1 MAFHTDFRFV
11 DYVDG
16 KGERKPNPEPELI
29 YGPVYSVGPLTVC
42 AYALETADGLVVV
55 DTGYASDGD
64 LIPDNIRKLGLNPA
78 DIKLIINTHWHPDH
92 AGGNARLVEISGATL
107 AVHEL
112 DAEVVEAGRY
122 KGGHKFPS
130 TAVTRRLSG
139 GEAIEVG
146 SIAFEIVHTPGQ
158 SAGSIVV
165 TVTVD
170 GPDGACRALF
180 AGDSTGF
187 KNDVKTLERLGYPGV
202 CADFRRTVEI
212 MRGLEF
218 DLYCGGH
225 PHQVFRE
232 MRADGNPFVSR
243 EEWLQ
248 LVRDRAGKMEDFV
261 REHPKYLDW

>member
-122 KGGHKFPS
+122 KGGHKFPMEPVGRFSRATRRDSRTTSRHLSAWDTPESARTSAGRWRSCGAWSSTS
-130 TAVTRRLSG
+130 TAAAILTRSFARC
-139 GEAIEVG
+139 A
-146 SIAFEIVHTPGQ
+146 P
-158 SAGSIVV
+158 
-165 TVTVD
+165 TVTPSFLARS
-170 GPDGACRALF
+170 GC
-180 AGDSTGF
+180 S
-187 KNDVKTLERLGYPGV
+187 
-202 CADFRRTVEI
+202 
-212 MRGLEF
+212 
-218 DLYCGGH
+218 
-225 PHQVFRE
+225 
-232 MRADGNPFVSR
+232 S
-243 EEWLQ
+243 
-248 LVRDRAGKMEDFV
+248 
-261 REHPKYLDW
+261 